1 MCHFKILFS
10 SRQNGTI
17 PHERTDCSVLSA
29 GRRIMVVRVA
39 GGHVAGV
46 RFPAA
51 RLNGGKGGA
60 EHNNANVSDDYAFL
74 FERDGFF
81 LIPFK
86 QECSVG
92 VKKCKRE
99 TSVLF

>member
-1 MCHFKILFS
+1 
-10 SRQNGTI
+10 
-17 PHERTDCSVLSA
+17 
-29 GRRIMVVRVA
+29 
-39 GGHVAGV
+39 
-46 RFPAA
+46 
-51 RLNGGKGGA
+51 
-60 EHNNANVSDDYAFL
+60 VSDDYAFL